1 MKIVVIGGTGM
12 IGKKLVQNL
21 RQQGHDVVAASPSMG
36 VNALTGEGLAQ
47 ALQGAEVV
55 VDVANSPSFEDQAVL
70 AFFETQGVTIDG
82 EARDFSGVA
91 ASGNVMHRAF
101 CPNCG
106 TPLFSRA
113 EVRPHL
119 IGIRVGALDDPS
131 SVTPEAII
139 WTESAPAWAHL
150 NPELPHVPQQPPP
163 TK

>member
-1 MKIVVIGGTGM
+1 MARFTGGCACGS
-12 IGKKLVQNL
+12 VRFEASN
-21 RQQGHDVVAASPSMG
+21 DPVATRICMCRDCQK
-36 VNALTGEGLAQ
+36 LTG
-47 ALQGAEVV
+47 GAGT
-55 VDVANSPSFEDQAVL
+55 VL